1 MTAAPRHPVR
11 PGAVFNEQSAPT
23 DTSTGK
29 IAKGFEYWDRYSKN
43 KEVDTDFRWDRQEVI
58 GDPDRVISR
67 SRTCRATGSRELMCD
82 FGSSTN
88 IPIEEMKQTIKL
100 FSEEV
105 IPAFR

>member
-1 MTAAPRHPVR
+1 
-11 PGAVFNEQSAPT
+11 
-23 DTSTGK
+23 
-29 IAKGFEYWDRYSKN
+29 
-43 KEVDTDFRWDRQEVI
+43 
-58 GDPDRVISR
+58 
-67 SRTCRATGSRELMCD
+67 MCD